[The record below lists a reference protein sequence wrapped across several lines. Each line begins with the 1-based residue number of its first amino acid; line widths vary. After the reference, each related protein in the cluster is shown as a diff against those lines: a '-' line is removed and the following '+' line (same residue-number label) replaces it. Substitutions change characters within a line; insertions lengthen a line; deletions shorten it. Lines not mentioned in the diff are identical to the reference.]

1 MIDFNIKEIVPLCE
15 EFGLSL
21 DQTAQNRLN
30 AYGNLLLSWNEKMN
44 LTAIRE
50 PREVLYKHFYDCLL
64 FFKHV
69 EVAENARV
77 IDVGTGA
84 GFPGLVLKIAR
95 PDIKLTLLDG
105 LQKRLTFLDAVLKEL
120 GLDAETVHLRAEDGG
135 KNPKY
140 REQYDIAC
148 ARAVAAL
155 PVLSEYCIP
164 FVKVGGQFVAMKG
177 ASAAEEATVSEG
189 AYKILGCEKPTIIC
203 ENLREN
209 EARAF
214 IVAKK
219 ISQTPP
225 KYPRMGGKIAKAAL
239 K

>member
-1 MIDFNIKEIVPLCE
+1 MNE
-15 EFGLSL
+15 ELFVQELKKNGIELSETQL
-21 DQTAQNRLN
+21 KQYQR
-30 AYGNLLLSWNEKMN
+30 YYELLVEWNEKMN

-50 PREVLYKHFYDCLL
+50 PQEVLYKHFYDCLL
-64 FFKHV
+64 LFKHI
-69 EVAENARV
+69 ELKENASV

-105 LQKRLTFLDAVLKEL
+105 LQKRLTFLNAVLDEL

-135 KNPKY
+135 KNPQY

-164 FVKVGGQFVAMKG
+164 FVRVGGQFVAMKG
-177 ASAAEEATVSEG
+177 ATAAEG

>member
-15 EFGLSL
+15 QFGLLL
-21 DQTAQNRLN
+21 DDKAQSRLN
-30 AYGNLLLSWNEKMN
+30 TYGNLLLSWNEKMN

-64 FFKHV
+64 FFKHIK
-69 EVAENARV
+69 VAENAKV

-105 LQKRLTFLDAVLKEL
+105 LQKRLTFLNAVLEEL
-120 GLDAETVHLRAEDGG
+120 GLEAETVHLRAEDGG
-135 KNPKY
+135 KNPLY

-164 FVKVGGQFVAMKG
+164 FVKVGGQFVALKG
-177 ASAAEEATVSEG
+177 ATAQEEADSAKS

-214 IVAKK
+214 IKAQK

>member
-15 EFGLSL
+15 QFGLIL
-21 DQTAQNRLN
+21 DETAQTRLN

-135 KNPKY
+135 KNPQY